1 MKLNNTK
8 FLLSMIMLTVSFI
21 SIAQDPGD
29 PDGGGDQP
37 AAPINNYVIFLALLG
52 VFFAYKFLRKSLV
65 KAK

>member
-21 SIAQDPGD
+21 SMAQADPFGD
-29 PDGGGDQP
+29 NDPP